1 MTNSF
6 QSTFEIDET
15 YENSQWL
22 KTRIRT
28 FAFSRNRNGSDI
40 LNSSLTNFS
49 KAHSSIGAMPVVAK
63 YNGEKDDLEGHNVI
77 LREDKNGEYE
87 IFHDT
92 DALGFTS
99 PTATFYLE
107 EVNEGTEADPDFKTY
122 VVIEDVYLWKRF
134 DATKK
139 IIEWLKDGIFPK
151 VSMEIDQVEG
161 EFDEDGYFQIHDFV
175 FTGIAA
181 LGSDVEP
188 CFPKAEIQ
196 TYSVNE
202 FRQELKTL
210 MSELN
215 NFSNETKGGN
225 TDMTKENKQENEAT
239 AETTEVV
246 KDYEKTEVEFE
257 TDETTENVKPEMVM
271 QSEETQV
278 DDSTNDEARSDNP
291 DNATGTPEQFEGDSS
306 TEDTEENVVETDEAE
321 GTSDE
326 VTEKTEK
333 SSAAEG
339 AFSGNLEVKE
349 AVDYEAKFNELSQ
362 SHEQL
367 KNDYASLR
375 AELSEHKSYKRQR
388 EEADLKAKF
397 EGKLSDEEFSQVFT
411 EMQEMD
417 LDKVEEKL
425 FALIGKKNFS
435 IESTTTKTN
444 VNKLSIPFEKHEQSK
459 PYGGLFE
466 KYQK

>member
-28 FAFSRNRNGSDI
+28 FAFGKNANGSDI

-49 KAHSSIGAMPVVAK
+49 KAHSSIGAMPVVAR
-63 YNGEKDDLEGHNVI
+63 YNDEKDNLEGHNVI
-77 LREDKNGEYE
+77 LREDKNGEFE

-107 EVNEGTEADPDFKTY
+107 EVNEGTDDEPNFKTY

-139 IIEWLKDGIFPK
+139 IIEWLEDGISTK
-151 VSMEIDQVEG
+151 VSMEISDVEG
-161 EFDEDGYFQIHDFV
+161 QFDKDGYFQIHDFV
-175 FTGIAA
+175 FSGIAA
-181 LGSDVEP
+181 LGSDVAP
-188 CFPKAEIQ
+188 CFPMAEIQ

-225 TDMTKENKQENEAT
+225 TEMTKENKQENEVT
-239 AETTEVV
+239 AEATEVV

-257 TDETTENVKPEMVM
+257 ATETTENVKPEMDE
-271 QSEETQV
+271 QSEVSQVDETINDETQ
-278 DDSTNDEARSDNP
+278 SDNA
-291 DNATGTPEQFEGDSS
+291 DNSTETPENFEGDSS
-306 TEDTEENVVETDEAE
+306 TEVTEENVVETDEAE
-321 GTSDE
+321 VTSDE
-326 VTEKTEK
+326 TTEE
-333 SSAAEG
+333 S
-339 AFSGNLEVKE
+339 E

-362 SHEQL
+362 SYEQL
-367 KNDYASLR
+367 KNDYASMKT
-375 AELSEHKSYKRQR
+375 ELSEQQFINRQR

-397 EGKLSDEEFSQVFT
+397 EGKLSDEEFSQVFSD
-411 EMQEMD
+411 MQEMD

-444 VNKLSIPFEKHEQSK
+444 VNKLSIVQPKDKKSNNPFDELIANYMEKQ
-459 PYGGLFE
+459 
-466 KYQK
+466 

>member
-107 EVNEGTEADPDFKTY
+107 EVNEGTEAAPDFKTY

-161 EFDEDGYFQIHDFV
+161 EFDKDGYFQIHDFV

-215 NFSNETKGGN
+215 NFSKEEVEGGN
-225 TDMTKENKQENEAT
+225 TEMTKENKQENEVT
-239 AETTEVV
+239 AEATEVV

-257 TDETTENVKPEMVM
+257 ATETTENDQPEMDK

-278 DDSTNDEARSDNP
+278 DEITNEETQSDNP
-291 DNATGTPEQFEGDSS
+291 DNSTESPEQFEDDSS
-306 TEDTEENVVETDEAE
+306 TEDAEENVVETDEAE
-321 GTSDE
+321 AKSDE
-326 VTEKTEK
+326 VGDETPE
-333 SSAAEG
+333 
-339 AFSGNLEVKE
+339 
-349 AVDYEAKFNELSQ
+349 VDYEAKFNELTQ
-362 SHEQL
+362 SYEQL
-367 KNDYASLR
+367 KNHYASMQT
-375 AELSEHKSYKRQR
+375 ELSEQQFINRQR

-411 EMQEMD
+411 DMQEMD

-435 IESTTTKTN
+435 IESTATKTN
-444 VNKLSIPFEKHEQSK
+444 VNKLSIVQPKDKKSNNPFDELIANYMEKQ
-459 PYGGLFE
+459 
-466 KYQK
+466 